1 MMSYFAAFAPLREIF
16 LAQSMTMPIINWAL
30 IAPEVIVCLA
40 AVVVML
46 VDAFGRPTQRWI
58 TGTISLLGGAGAAGR
73 PIWLWAIGSSAG
85 AADAFNGMI
94 VLDELRLGFTLI
106 FLLVSGLTLLISTVW
121 VDGEKL
127 PAGEFHSLLLFAT
140 VGMMLMAS
148 GNDLVIVFLGLE
160 ILSIATYVMAGFRR
174 TDVRSNESSLK
185 YFILGSFSS
194 AFLLY
199 GIALIYG
206 ATSIAEP
213 GPGGS
218 LSRIVAGTTNIA
230 EIAQRVSQAQYPALL
245 YAGAAMMLVGF
256 GFKIATAPFHI
267 WTPDVYEG
275 APTPVTAF
283 MAAGPKAAGFASFIR
298 VFVFGLPFVV
308 SASNATAGDLHQLW
322 VNVLVIMALLTMTLG
337 NVVAIVKT

>member
-1 MMSYFAAFAPLREIF
+1 MNLF
-16 LAQSMTMPIINWAL
+16 LAQSMMPIINWAL
-30 IAPEVIVCLA
+30 IAPEVIVCIA

-46 VDAFGRPTQRWI
+46 VDAFVRPTQRWI
-58 TGTISLLGGAGAAGR
+58 TGTISLVGIVAGAFSTL
-73 PIWLWAIGSSAG
+73 WLWAMGTG
-85 AADAFNGMI
+85 GTNTADAFNGMI

-121 VDGEKL
+121 VESENL

-199 GIALIYG
+199 GIALVYG

-213 GPGGS
+213 EVGGS
-218 LSRIVAGTTNIA
+218 LARMVPGTTNIA
-230 EIAQRVSQAQYPALL
+230 QL
-245 YAGAAMMLVGF
+245 
-256 GFKIATAPFHI
+256 AT
-267 WTPDVYEG
+267 
-275 APTPVTAF
+275 
-283 MAAGPKAAGFASFIR
+283 R
-298 VFVFGLPFVV
+298 
-308 SASNATAGDLHQLW
+308 
-322 VNVLVIMALLTMTLG
+322 
-337 NVVAIVKT
+337 

>member
-1 MMSYFAAFAPLREIF
+1 MNLF
-16 LAQSMTMPIINWAL
+16 LAQSMMPIINWAL
-30 IAPEVIVCLA
+30 IAPEVIVCTA

-46 VDAFGRPTQRWI
+46 IDAFARPSQRWI
-58 TGTISLLGGAGAAGR
+58 TGSISLVGIVAAAVSI
-73 PIWLWAIGSSAG
+73 IWLWSTGGIRP
-85 AADAFNGMI
+85 ADAFNSMI

-121 VDGEKL
+121 VDGENL
-127 PAGEFHSLLLFAT
+127 PAGEFHLLLLFAT

-213 GPGGS
+213 GSGG
-218 LSRIVAGTTNIA
+218 RIVAGTTNIA
-230 EIAQRVSQAQYPALL
+230 EIATR
-245 YAGAAMMLVGF
+245 
-256 GFKIATAPFHI
+256 I
-267 WTPDVYEG
+267 
-275 APTPVTAF
+275 
-283 MAAGPKAAGFASFIR
+283 
-298 VFVFGLPFVV
+298 
-308 SASNATAGDLHQLW
+308 
-322 VNVLVIMALLTMTLG
+322 
-337 NVVAIVKT
+337 